1 MPTAGVSDHCIGAF
15 RSPGARVVFER
26 ASRYLQSRFD
36 NAPRRFDGVLSC
48 EQHPVAA
55 HGVADQALVCIYPSA
70 AFVAAIELDVPTD
83 HGGSSRL
90 GSHADRDRHALGPE
104 LEANGVGMRSDG
116 LVEQLSRR

>member
-1 MPTAGVSDHCIGAF
+1 M
-15 RSPGARVVFER
+15 
-26 ASRYLQSRFD
+26 QSRFD

-116 LVEQLSRR
+116 LVEQLSRRASKNDRHLGRRDRQALARADEKWHAGPPP